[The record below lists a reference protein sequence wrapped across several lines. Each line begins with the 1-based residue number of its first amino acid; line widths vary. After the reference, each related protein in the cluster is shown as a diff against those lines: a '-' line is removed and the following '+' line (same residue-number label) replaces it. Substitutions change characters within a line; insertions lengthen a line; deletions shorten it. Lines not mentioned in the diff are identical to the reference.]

1 MIRHLKHSEID
12 FEKWDDCIEKAVNG
26 IFYGY
31 SWYLDMCA
39 GSWDALVEDDYVAV
53 MPLPN
58 REKAG
63 VKYVYQPFF
72 VQQLGVFGTRSV
84 TQEVTA
90 RFLAA
95 IPKRFRYIDYSM
107 NTYNRLPET
116 HGFRLENRITHELD
130 LISSYD
136 QLRSNYSKNT
146 KRNIKKAEKNGV
158 FVTSHGRPEEIISA
172 FRRNRGSRGVPFR
185 DRDYN
190 VLKHLIY
197 AGLHKRM
204 VTLKC
209 AYTSNNEFC
218 AGIVFYRSHN
228 KSVWLFSG
236 ATDEARENGAMSLL
250 VDDYVREHAG
260 SELVLDFEG
269 STDKNL
275 ARFYRGFGSKE
286 CVFLRIRKNRVPLLF
301 KPFVNAYLYLRK
313 AY

>member
-107 NTYNRLPET
+107 NIYNRLPET

-218 AGIVFYRSHN
+218 AGIVFCRSHN

-269 STDKNL
+269 SMDKNL